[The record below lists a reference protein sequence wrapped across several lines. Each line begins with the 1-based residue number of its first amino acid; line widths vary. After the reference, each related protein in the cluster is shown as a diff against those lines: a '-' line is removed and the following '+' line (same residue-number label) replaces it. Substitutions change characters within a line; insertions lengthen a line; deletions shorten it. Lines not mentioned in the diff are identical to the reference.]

1 MFTPNRGGPPLPFRV
16 AATPFDSVRQ
26 PCIYPV
32 SVREWDSG
40 ICSRLPTPFAPAIAF
55 PAAVGKLG
63 PVNGHHRPT
72 DGRDRLRRGADGY
85 QCPALFALVRREFR
99 FGV

>member
-1 MFTPNRGGPPLPFRV
+1 
-16 AATPFDSVRQ
+16 
-26 PCIYPV
+26 
-32 SVREWDSG
+32 
-40 ICSRLPTPFAPAIAF
+40 LPTPFAPAIAF

-99 FGV
+99 FGVWRAVARRLACRTQAAACRRPG